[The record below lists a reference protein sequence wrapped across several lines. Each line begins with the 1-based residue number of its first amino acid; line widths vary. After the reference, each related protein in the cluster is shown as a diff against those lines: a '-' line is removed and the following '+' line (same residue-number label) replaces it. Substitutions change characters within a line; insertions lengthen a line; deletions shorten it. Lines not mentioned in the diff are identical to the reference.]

1 MSKSKITIDLD
12 KMSKG
17 WFGETQRDYLWK
29 IVDYKGRVLEIQVLD
44 HTKTREDFNSILTGN
59 RWNAV
64 TKKHYRN
71 KEVKH

>member
-1 MSKSKITIDLD
+1 MSSKITIDLN

-44 HTKTREDFNSILTGN
+44 HTKTREDFNSILTGHSL
-59 RWNAV
+59 NAV
-64 TKKHYRN
+64 TKKHYLN